1 MTPRGTST
9 YKTVRPLALS
19 GQAVFSCGYSSK
31 SMMEIRE
38 QVNTAICF
46 AKIIEDEAI
55 YNFKAN

>member
-1 MTPRGTST
+1 VKP
-9 YKTVRPLALS
+9 PALS